1 MLLQADTYK
10 YKGFVDVFSVP
21 VTLVQFSPASMDPV
35 TATLAVISFATAVKD
50 LVELAQNICDAF
62 SKVEIYIH
70 HLSRTV
76 NNRLLRLR
84 SPLWFV
90 TGAPELQKSKRIGL
104 GYPEDFEGNGG
115 MGRQEQRNP

>member
-1 MLLQADTYK
+1 
-10 YKGFVDVFSVP
+10 
-21 VTLVQFSPASMDPV
+21 MDPV
-35 TATLAVISFATAVKD
+35 TATLAVITFATAVKD
-50 LVELAQNICDAF
+50 LVELAQNISDAF

-84 SPLWFV
+84 SPLWLV